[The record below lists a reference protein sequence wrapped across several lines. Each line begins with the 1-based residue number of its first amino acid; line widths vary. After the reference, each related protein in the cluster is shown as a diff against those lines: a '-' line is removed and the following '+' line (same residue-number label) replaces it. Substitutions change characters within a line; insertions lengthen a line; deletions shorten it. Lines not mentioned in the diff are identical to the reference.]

1 MNKWHLIFS
10 FPLSGSTEEAPS
22 LVWRRW
28 MVEWSSPVS
37 EFRNHNIAE
46 RLETAEQR
54 TGRKPRR
61 QS

>member
-1 MNKWHLIFS
+1 MV
-10 FPLSGSTEEAPS
+10 EARYPS

-46 RLETAEQR
+46 RLETAERR
-54 TGRKPRR
+54 TGKKPRR
-61 QS
+61 